1 MIVNRKKIIICD
13 AIHQKGFQLL
23 EKEDDIEVIDAVK
36 LSKDEL
42 LNVVGSADI
51 AITRSPTAI
60 DSKFLAAATNLKAI
74 VRAGVGVD
82 NVDLDGCSKRGIIAM
97 NVPTANTIAAVELTM
112 AHMLSTARSFT
123 NANNHLKIERVW
135 KREKW
140 YGIELSGKKLGII
153 GFGNIGS
160 RVGVRAKAFGMDVIA
175 YDPYIAP
182 SKATDLGVSYTE
194 NFDDILACDF
204 ITIHT
209 PKNKETTGI
218 ISYDEIAKM
227 KDGVRLIN
235 CARGSLYDEK
245 ALYDG
250 LKSGK
255 IAFAGID
262 VFSYEPATD
271 HPLLDLENICVTPHL
286 GANTVESQEKIA
298 TQAAECALNAARGVS
313 YPNAL
318 NLPIKAEEL
327 PSEIVPYLE
336 LIQKMS
342 YFAAQIN
349 KSQIKSIRIRAEGN
363 VSKYAK
369 SLLTFSIVGALK
381 ESIGDKI
388 NYVNASYV
396 AKEKNIETAYEE
408 IANSSSYHNKVT
420 VTLTT
425 QKGVSTVSGTVFEEV
440 EQRIVNING
449 FGFDFKPKGKMIV
462 FKNKDIPGAIASI
475 ATLLAKHGIN
485 IADFRLGRGKDD
497 FAMAVI
503 LVDEP
508 VDKKILTELN
518 SLDACLWAEYA
529 IL

>member
-1 MIVNRKKIIICD
+1 MKKIIICD
-13 AIHQKGFQLL
+13 AIHQKGFELL
-23 EKEDDIEVIDAVK
+23 RAENDVEVIDAAS

-42 LNVVGSADI
+42 LNVIGDADV

-60 DSKFLAAATNLKAI
+60 DEKFLKSAANLKAV

-82 NVDLDGCSKRGIIAM
+82 NVDLDGCSKRGIITM
-97 NVPTANTIAAVELTM
+97 NVPTANTIAAVEMTM
-112 AHMLSTARSFT
+112 AHMLSCARSFV
-123 NANNHLKIERVW
+123 NANNNLKIERVW

-160 RVGVRAKAFGMDVIA
+160 RVGIRAKAFDMDVVA
-175 YDPYIAP
+175 YDPYIEP
-182 SKATDLGVSYTE
+182 SKATDLGVTYTS

-209 PKNKETTGI
+209 PKNKETIDI
-218 ISYDEIAKM
+218 ISFDEIEKM

-235 CARGSLYDEK
+235 CARGSLFNEK
-245 ALYDG
+245 ALYEG
-250 LKSGK
+250 IKSGK

-262 VFSYEPATD
+262 AFSSEPATE
-271 HPLLDLENICVTPHL
+271 HFLLDLENICVTPHI
-286 GANTVESQEKIA
+286 GANTHESQEKIA
-298 TQAAECALNAARGVS
+298 TQAAESALLAARGIS

-318 NLPIKAEEL
+318 NLPIRAEDL
-327 PSEIVPYLE
+327 PQLIVPYLE
-336 LIQKMS
+336 LTQKMS

-349 KSQIKSIRIRAEGN
+349 RAQIKSIRIKAEGKI
-363 VSKYAK
+363 SEYAK
-369 SLLTFSIVGALK
+369 SLLTFSVVGVLK
-381 ESIGDKI
+381 ESVGDNV

-396 AKEKNIETAYEE
+396 AQDKGIETSFEE
-408 IANSSSYHNKVT
+408 SPKSSGYHNKIT

-425 QKGVSTVSGTVFEEV
+425 TKGVTSITGTVFEDI

-462 FKNKDIPGAIASI
+462 FKNRDVPGVIANI
-475 ATLLAKHGIN
+475 ATLLSQNGIN
-485 IADFRLGRGKDD
+485 ISDFRLGRGKDD
-497 FAMAVI
+497 YAMAVI
-503 LVDEP
+503 LVDESI
-508 VDKKILTELN
+508 DKEMLGKLN
-518 SLDACLWAEYA
+518 SIDACLWAQYA